1 MAILA
6 QEQDRLAA
14 RLADIRP
21 HLDERQWRLLLG
33 AEARAIGRGGV
44 KLVAEAAG
52 ASADTVSRGA
62 GELESGIEPDGRVRR
77 KGAGRPAVEEADPG
91 LVPALDAL
99 VDPESRGDPES
110 PLRWTTKSTSHLAG
124 ELAARGYAVTAVTVA
139 RLLRQAGYSLQGN
152 AKTVEGKQHP
162 DRDAQ
167 FRYINAQVPAFQ
179 SAGDPV
185 ISVDTKKKELV
196 GNFANGGAEW
206 EPAGAP
212 RKVNVHD
219 FADKDLGKAVPYG
232 VYDVTANTGWVNVGT
247 GADTGQFA
255 VESIRRWWKTVG
267 EPAYP
272 HARRL
277 LITADSGGSNGSRL
291 RLWKTELARFAAEAG
306 LEITVLHLPP
316 GTSKWNRIEHRLFSH
331 ISMNWRGRPLES
343 HEVIIET
350 ISAVTTRTGL
360 RVQAQLDTGI
370 YPRGIKI
377 PDKAM
382 KAFEASHLQR
392 HQFHGSVGG
401 RSRRRR
407 MKYVR
412 TPGFL
417 IDLRRLPE
425 EHRKLFVQAV
435 HETLRPALD
444 AGAHKGRCRVRERC
458 ASTGSART
466 TQ

>member
-14 RLADIRP
+14 RLAEIRP

-44 KLVAEAAG
+44 KLVAKAAA

-139 RLLRQAGYSLQGN
+139 RLLKQAGYSLQGN

-167 FRYINAQVPAFQ
+167 FRYINAQVAAFQ

-196 GNFANGGAEW
+196 GNFASGGAEW
-206 EPAGAP
+206 EPAGTP

-255 VESIRRWWKTVG
+255 VESIRRWWNTVG

-272 HARRL
+272 DARRL

-392 HQFHGSVGG
+392 HQFHGDWNYTI
-401 RSRRRR
+401 RA
-407 MKYVR
+407 
-412 TPGFL
+412 TPA
-417 IDLRRLPE
+417 DP
-425 EHRKLFVQAV
+425 A
-435 HETLRPALD
+435 TRPD
-444 AGAHKGRCRVRERC
+444 NPK
-458 ASTGSART
+458 
-466 TQ
+466 